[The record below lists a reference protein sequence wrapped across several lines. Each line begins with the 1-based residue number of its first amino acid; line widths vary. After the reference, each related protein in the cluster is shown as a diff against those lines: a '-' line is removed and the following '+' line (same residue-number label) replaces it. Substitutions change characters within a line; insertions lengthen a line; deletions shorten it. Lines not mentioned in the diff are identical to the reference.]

1 MEPVLDDSTGG
12 HGGGGFK
19 KQYKLSS
26 KDFLMLEHPILDCP
40 GRHGPQE
47 EGHHHFHE

>member
-12 HGGGGFK
+12 HSGGGFK

-47 EGHHHFHE
+47 EGHLHFHE